1 MLGNGTLQSS
11 AKQNKLKVSGILQA
25 KASFL
30 SWFLE
35 LCVVKMESPSLF
47 HLFSAA
53 FTNIAVHFF
62 LPQNL
67 FAASV
72 PENFLLGKED
82 VILEHTSRATHTNL
96 AFLY

>member
-25 KASFL
+25 KAGFL

-35 LCVVKMESPSLF
+35 VCVVKMESPSLF
-47 HLFSAA
+47 QSFSNA
-53 FTNIAVHFF
+53 FTNITVHFF
-62 LPQNL
+62 PPQNP

-72 PENFLLGKED
+72 PENFPLGK
-82 VILEHTSRATHTNL
+82 
-96 AFLY
+96 